1 MDSKTLYFFHY
12 SFMPTVDIQE
22 ILIFLA
28 CWRKTS
34 NPMLCTPTL
43 SLFGFIFNLCIS
55 ERGLDWAVYKTDCS
69 LLNKKQISHKRFSPK
84 LPCQLL
90 RLSNHNSAPNHTLF
104 QKELQLPRSS
114 QPLPHL
120 GTDICHFS
128 VLLPLCKGF
137 VNPRNTICP
146 LT

>member
-90 RLSNHNSAPNHTLF
+90 RLS
-104 QKELQLPRSS
+104 
-114 QPLPHL
+114 
-120 GTDICHFS
+120 II
-128 VLLPLCKGF
+128 LLPTTHCFRRSCSYQGPHNHYHIWEQTS
-137 VNPRNTICP
+137 VTSVCYCPSPRA
-146 LT
+146 L